1 MQTVSR
7 CPQCD
12 EHARYNKVGEFA
24 CNYCDSV
31 VKVTAHKSF
40 FGLRTTY
47 KAEDIRSKRINHLL
61 AHAAPNQHLTCWN
74 CGTSTVHSKDSLL
87 DRERSSMTCPTCA
100 AQSILRYNLASFVP
114 KHVYRL
120 VLRKHQGATRFDA
133 RQLIKLNKPKYV
145 YDKDETLYLK
155 CPHCQ
160 SVADYLESQVAANAG
175 TEVVCPQCY
184 AVSTVVACPPTDTLK
199 QRYGLALAYEADR
212 VVFKVPRATYRSP
225 NQKPKGVARATAPYI
240 KAPVKETPS
249 APSRTSDTYEAST
262 PLIWPSQSTPTPT
275 PEPYTSGGGGSFG
288 GGGATSSWDSSSD
301 SGSSDSGSSSGD

>member
-1 MQTVSR
+1 MHTLGK
-7 CPQCD
+7 CPKCD
-12 EHARYNKVGEFA
+12 EHARYNKAGEFT

-47 KAEDIRSKRINHLL
+47 KAEDIRAKRINHLL

-87 DRERSSMTCPTCA
+87 DREWSSMTCPTCA
-100 AQSILRYNLASFVP
+100 AQSMLRYNLASFVP

-145 YDKDETLYLK
+145 YDKDETLHLK

-225 NQKPKGVARATAPYI
+225 NQKPKGAARA
-240 KAPVKETPS
+240 KET
-249 APSRTSDTYEAST
+249 PSRTSDTYEAST
-262 PLIWPSQSTPTPT
+262 PLIWPSQSTPT

-301 SGSSDSGSSSGD
+301 SSSSDGGSSDSSSSSGD